1 MKKPFFT
8 LGALLG
14 AVGLAGILIGNLTDG
29 AIDFTWPMLLLTVG
43 LVLLLVGF
51 FRGESRK

>member
-8 LGALLG
+8 LGALVG
-14 AVGLAGILIGNLTDG
+14 AIGLAGICVASVSDGNIGFNTP
-29 AIDFTWPMLLLTVG
+29 ALLLVGG

-51 FRGESRK
+51 FRGESKK